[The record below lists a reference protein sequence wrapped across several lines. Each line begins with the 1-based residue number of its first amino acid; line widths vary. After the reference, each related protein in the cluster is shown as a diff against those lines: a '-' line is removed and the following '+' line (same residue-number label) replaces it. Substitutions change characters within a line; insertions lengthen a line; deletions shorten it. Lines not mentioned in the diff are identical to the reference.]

1 MKIKRLIFNI
11 SLMILAFCA
20 TASIVVYS
28 KYYDYSKEAN
38 TPSDSTTT
46 NTSTESEESKL
57 LNNLVSTLM
66 SADSLSGTVIINGSG
81 NTNVEGQIYYDT
93 TNSTSLYTKIGG
105 KYKSN
110 NINLTAGLINDDLYV
125 NYSGVKFKINTT
137 NAFNVVTELLGGVT
151 DGDFSS
157 MFNLDTLKKLMSDMK
172 ITDGSNGGKIITI
185 NLPNITSLTI
195 ETNKSGFPTVIR
207 SGVVS
212 VGAER
217 ITATILLSQKAK
229 PMPSITTTGYT
240 NFEVDQNTTRLI
252 TTFMNII
259 NDGGISLSGSLE
271 VNDSSVGIINCTI
284 AKDLSTKV
292 ILTFN
297 SINVEFYYIKN
308 NFYLNALGNKL
319 KLSFSDAIKYINS
332 VFGTNASTSTPK
344 ITMVNSTTI
353 DVLNNKIAL
362 SVKDDKLINISVAG
376 GNYSVNLNAVPTTES
391 ISFDNSN
398 YSSIS
403 VRSLAT
409 LSKNIINASKQN
421 QMAIEFAGSIGGM
434 NANAN
439 GYIQFTNDYTIN
451 QLCLIGDIKDNRF
464 AIYFKDGY
472 YYLNSGSALTK
483 FSTSAVDEFISY
495 FSSIYGTT
503 EFDANEL
510 INTIEKLKLS
520 AELKSEN
527 QIEFNTTYGKV
538 KANIYNDSIKVST
551 TGLTIGN
558 SKFTGNLKLILN
570 STYYKHYISEFN
582 PEYYTDFSDI
592 TSTTS
597 ALVNAL
603 KQGKTM
609 SGNIRLTLDKI
620 LFVNTDIV
628 IMDIGITVKSIYK
641 NGNLGFEINLTNLP
655 TNSLI
660 TDLSNGK
667 YSNHQSLIQ
676 IAGNSIRIRRAAIE
690 KASGKTI
697 IAVDKKINIT
707 ELSTINLYDILGI
720 KKSIVSKFNSGSTGN
735 DVNFDAILDGI
746 KTTDSGLSINL
757 SKALKGTNFN
767 RFNVSLITNGS
778 KLSSAHLNAQISKVL
793 GIKLTL
799 E

>member
-1 MKIKRLIFNI
+1 M
-11 SLMILAFCA
+11 
-20 TASIVVYS
+20 
-28 KYYDYSKEAN
+28 
-38 TPSDSTTT
+38 
-46 NTSTESEESKL
+46 
-57 LNNLVSTLM
+57 
-66 SADSLSGTVIINGSG
+66 
-81 NTNVEGQIYYDT
+81 
-93 TNSTSLYTKIGG
+93 
-105 KYKSN
+105 
-110 NINLTAGLINDDLYV
+110 
-125 NYSGVKFKINTT
+125 
-137 NAFNVVTELLGGVT
+137 
-151 DGDFSS
+151 
-157 MFNLDTLKKLMSDMK
+157 
-172 ITDGSNGGKIITI
+172 
-185 NLPNITSLTI
+185 
-195 ETNKSGFPTVIR
+195 
-207 SGVVS
+207 
-212 VGAER
+212 
-217 ITATILLSQKAK
+217 
-229 PMPSITTTGYT
+229 
-240 NFEVDQNTTRLI
+240 
-252 TTFMNII
+252 
-259 NDGGISLSGSLE
+259 
-271 VNDSSVGIINCTI
+271 
-284 AKDLSTKV
+284 
-292 ILTFN
+292 
-297 SINVEFYYIKN
+297 
-308 NFYLNALGNKL
+308 
-319 KLSFSDAIKYINS
+319 
-332 VFGTNASTSTPK
+332 
-344 ITMVNSTTI
+344 
-353 DVLNNKIAL
+353 
-362 SVKDDKLINISVAG
+362 
-376 GNYSVNLNAVPTTES
+376 
-391 ISFDNSN
+391 
-398 YSSIS
+398 
-403 VRSLAT
+403 
-409 LSKNIINASKQN
+409 
-421 QMAIEFAGSIGGM
+421 
-434 NANAN
+434 
-439 GYIQFTNDYTIN
+439 
-451 QLCLIGDIKDNRF
+451 IGDIKDNRF

-503 EFDANEL
+503 EFDANDL
-510 INTIEKLKLS
+510 INIIEKLKLS

-592 TSTTS
+592 PSTTS

-720 KKSIVSKFNSGSTGN
+720 KKSIVSKFNSGSAGN

-778 KLSSAHLNAQISKVL
+778 KLSSVHLNAQISKVL